1 MSMLSPAN
9 EYKRQQSTPDF
20 DVESKQALVK
30 ATLECLTRSLGIV
43 EVAQDRTTEAY
54 RHHSA
59 RALTAIYV
67 LQSSLDFERGG
78 DIATNLFQL
87 YEYSRQQ
94 LLKHMR
100 RDDTANVPQARRAM
114 SEILDAWQQIS

>member
-20 DVESKQALVK
+20 DIESKQALVK
-30 ATLECLTRSLGIV
+30 ATLECLTRSLTIV

-54 RHHSA
+54 RHHSS

-114 SEILDAWQQIS
+114 SEILDAWQQIA

>member
-9 EYKRQQSTPDF
+9 EYKRQQSAPDF
-20 DVESKQALVK
+20 DVESKLALVK

-43 EVAQDRTTEAY
+43 EVAQDPTTEAC

-100 RDDTANVPQARRAM
+100 RDDTANVPQALRAM
-114 SEILDAWQQIS
+114 REILDAWQQIS

>member
-20 DVESKQALVK
+20 DIESKQALVK
-30 ATLECLTRSLGIV
+30 ATLECLKRSLAIV

-54 RHHSA
+54 RHHSS
-59 RALTAIYV
+59 RALTAIYL

-114 SEILDAWQQIS
+114 SEILDAWQQIA

>member
-1 MSMLSPAN
+1 MLSPAS

-30 ATLECLTRSLGIV
+30 ATLECLKRSMTVV
-43 EVAQDRTTEAY
+43 EMTQDHTTEAY
-54 RHHSA
+54 RHHSS

-100 RDDTANVPQARRAM
+100 RDETANVPQARRAM
-114 SEILDAWQQIS
+114 SEILDAWQQIA